1 MMCCDGLA
9 ENKTEVHTIRDNKQ
23 MVFCAG
29 SSKHIACYVKII
41 FCGFFFFN
49 KDATGQKR
57 KDQKSHIRDVKEVF
71 YCLHNF
77 LKENITSVVFITK
90 CLFTRKNSVFHSLFL
105 DVYTSSLVYLK
116 SVNNPWREMGSF
128 SKHFRQL

>member
-1 MMCCDGLA
+1 MG
-9 ENKTEVHTIRDNKQ
+9 
-23 MVFCAG
+23 
-29 SSKHIACYVKII
+29 
-41 FCGFFFFN
+41 FFFN

-57 KDQKSHIRDVKEVF
+57 KDQKSHIRDVKQVF

-90 CLFTRKNSVFHSLFL
+90 CLFTRKNSVFHGLFL

-116 SVNNPWREMGSF
+116 SVNTLERDGILQQALQTAVGFCGKSLQSLQKHLFF
-128 SKHFRQL
+128 SPSLTV